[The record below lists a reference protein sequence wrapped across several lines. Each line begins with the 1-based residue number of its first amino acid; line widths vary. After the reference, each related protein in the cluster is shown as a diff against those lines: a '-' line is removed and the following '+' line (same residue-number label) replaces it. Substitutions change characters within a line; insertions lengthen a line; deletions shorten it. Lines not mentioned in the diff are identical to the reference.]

1 MKKDILPRVLKVVF
15 GEECR
20 GCKESG
26 MTCVD
31 NGMFGQTTVYKIDGR
46 PVFVNRDGINGCDV
60 NLGITTPEEITARV
74 RAVAKLGR

>member
-1 MKKDILPRVLKVVF
+1 
-15 GEECR
+15 
-20 GCKESG
+20 